1 MPWKCTTPILENNTS
16 LKKMTITTILILII
30 IGVLAGMLSGL
41 VGVGGGLVIVPAL
54 VYFLAYSQKQAQGTS
69 LAVLLLPV
77 VIVSAFYYYKS
88 GYMNVNAVPLIAVG
102 FLIGGYFGGKLAL
115 VLPDATLKKIF
126 AIVLI
131 LIAIKMLFID
141 KPKAEQPVENKA
153 TLNKT

>member
-16 LKKMTITTILILII
+16 LKKMTITTIVILII

-131 LIAIKMLFID
+131 LIGIKMLFID
-141 KPKAEQPVENKA
+141 KPK
-153 TLNKT
+153 T

>member
-1 MPWKCTTPILENNTS
+1 
-16 LKKMTITTILILII
+16 MTITTIVILII

-77 VIVSAFYYYKS
+77 VVVSAFYYYKS

-102 FLIGGYFGGKLAL
+102 FLFGGYFGGKLAL
-115 VLPDATLKKIF
+115 VLPDATLKKVF

-141 KPKAEQPVENKA
+141 QPKAEQPLENKA
-153 TLNKT
+153 TINKT